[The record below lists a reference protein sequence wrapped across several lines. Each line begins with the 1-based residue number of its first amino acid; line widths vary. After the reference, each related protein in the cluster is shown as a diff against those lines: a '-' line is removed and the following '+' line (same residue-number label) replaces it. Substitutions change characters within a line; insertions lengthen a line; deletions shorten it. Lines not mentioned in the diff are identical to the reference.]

1 MKNCIFIKGNPP
13 ESGQVIRGVEK
24 VEEGGGGLK
33 TGSNAFSQ
41 GFILEGG
48 SQTLEAGLH
57 IIIEHVL

>member
-1 MKNCIFIKGNPP
+1 MKNCSFIKGNPP

-24 VEEGGGGLK
+24 VEEGGGLK

-48 SQTLEAGLH
+48 SQTLEAGL
-57 IIIEHVL
+57 